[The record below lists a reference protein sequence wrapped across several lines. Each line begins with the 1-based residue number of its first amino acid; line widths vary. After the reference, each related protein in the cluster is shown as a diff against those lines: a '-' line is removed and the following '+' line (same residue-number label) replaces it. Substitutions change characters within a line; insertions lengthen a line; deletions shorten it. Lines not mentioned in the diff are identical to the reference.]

1 MARAFSFLFF
11 FISLWI
17 GLSTF
22 LSHLV
27 LTYGLSYYFYYA
39 TWIFSFFFSLL
50 IFIRPILSSGRLIKG
65 RFSTSISWPPLI
77 KLFNGIA
84 WALPFILIPFF
95 QKYYPFLLLTGLS
108 LGNISTFIFLKKFSR
123 IYSIGQVVTGSL
135 LLLSLLSILVLN
147 YGYSLGYED
156 ILYGS
161 RIMISL
167 SYGLGGIIGY
177 FRDD

>member
-22 LSHLV
+22 LSHLA
-27 LTYGLSYYFYYA
+27 LIYGLSYHFYYA
-39 TWIFSFFFSLL
+39 IWISCFFLSLMT
-50 IFIRPILSSGRLIKG
+50 FIRPILSSGKLIKS
-65 RFSTSISWPPLI
+65 RFSTSVSWPPLI
-77 KLFNGIA
+77 KSFNGIA

-108 LGNISTFIFLKKFSR
+108 LGNISTFIFLKRFSR
-123 IYSIGQVVTGSL
+123 IQSIEQIVTGSI
-135 LLLSLLSILVLN
+135 LLLSLFSILILH

-177 FRDD
+177 FRND